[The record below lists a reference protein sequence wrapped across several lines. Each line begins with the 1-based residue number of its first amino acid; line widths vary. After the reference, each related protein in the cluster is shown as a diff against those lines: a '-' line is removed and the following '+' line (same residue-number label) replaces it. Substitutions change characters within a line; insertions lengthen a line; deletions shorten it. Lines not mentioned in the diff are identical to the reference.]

1 MIWILCVYVVLC
13 EGESECI
20 IEMNEWKKK
29 VQKLW
34 VFIFG
39 SKEKISSYVERKF
52 ETKTRLRRKNIV
64 DAFDN
69 SGGVD

>member
-1 MIWILCVYVVLC
+1 MLWILCVVLC

-29 VQKLW
+29 VQNLW
-34 VFIFG
+34 VFILG
-39 SKEKISSYVERKF
+39 SKEKISSYVERKLG
-52 ETKTRLRRKNIV
+52 TATRLRRRNIV

-69 SGGVD
+69 SGGID

>member
-1 MIWILCVYVVLC
+1 
-13 EGESECI
+13 
-20 IEMNEWKKK
+20 MNGKKK

-34 VFIFG
+34 VFILG
-39 SKEKISSYVERKF
+39 SKEKISSYVERKLG
-52 ETKTRLRRKNIV
+52 TATRLRKRNIV